1 MPCQWLHYAT
11 TITQTYTVGWY
22 INGWKLLTKW
32 NLYLNCLNYA
42 SEKKLLF
49 CLAFQSSCYFC
60 FSARNRI
67 LTNFLYLPHSRF
79 SFLGVLLLLLLLL
92 PLVPFLSH
100 HSHTHIRTSTN
111 STFVPKQFQN
121 DTMRVVFMYHESDPL
136 HGSVVPGSLPNT
148 RKAFKGYKPLS
159 ITQRQPQ
166 DETMSTI
173 SFGSLLASSSSSS
186 ASSSS
191 SSSSS
196 LSATSAQLT
205 GFPSQSANSKLHV
218 FELLNEDVKLP
229 AMETLYWCKVFEFQ
243 EFSQKQHL
251 VKVSYFLFKFLTSH
265 TIFAPGIFATPV
277 VERAHVS
284 IRTSGPGEENQ
295 KRSFRLYFQLG
306 S

>member
-1 MPCQWLHYAT
+1 
-11 TITQTYTVGWY
+11 
-22 INGWKLLTKW
+22 
-32 NLYLNCLNYA
+32 
-42 SEKKLLF
+42 
-49 CLAFQSSCYFC
+49 
-60 FSARNRI
+60 
-67 LTNFLYLPHSRF
+67 
-79 SFLGVLLLLLLLL
+79 
-92 PLVPFLSH
+92 
-100 HSHTHIRTSTN
+100 
-111 STFVPKQFQN
+111 
-121 DTMRVVFMYHESDPL
+121 MYHESDPL

-173 SFGSLLASSSSSS
+173 SYGSLLASSSSSS
-186 ASSSS
+186 SSSSMS

-205 GFPSQSANSKLHV
+205 VLPSQSANSKLHA

-251 VKVSYFLFKFLTSH
+251 VKVSYLLFKYFPVKHATWFLCLPQ
-265 TIFAPGIFATPV
+265 ILPFPV
-277 VERAHVS
+277 EWRLNKWTYAVHVS
-284 IRTSGPGEENQ
+284 QLSYRREHQRKFDFG
-295 KRSFRLYFQLG
+295 FQLE